1 MPKITKRLIDAIEPS
16 AERIIVWDSEIKG
29 FGMIALPSGLRSFFV
44 QYRNESG
51 RKRRLTLGR
60 FGVMTAEG
68 ARKAA
73 RDALATVGR
82 GVDPVEDRQALRAAP
97 SVSQLLDRY
106 LAEHVDVHNA
116 SRTADGVRFAIKRHI
131 LPRLGTLRAAAV
143 TRQDVLKLHGAMQAT
158 PRHAN
163 LTLSILSK
171 AFNLA
176 ETLGNSTRKL
186 QSLSPGAALSG
197 IPSRA
202 LPFRRRARASRAC
215 SARGGVSRAAVAR
228 EGGCEREASG

>member
-176 ETLGNSTRKL
+176 ELGEFDQKTPIPVAWCRAIRNPIASASFPPTSSRFSGVL
-186 QSLSPGAALSG
+186 CERRSLPGCRG
-197 IPSRA
+197 
-202 LPFRRRARASRAC
+202 
-215 SARGGVSRAAVAR
+215 ARGRVRT
-228 EGGCEREASG
+228 